1 MPSVSKAST
10 KGLLIA
16 SLVAASLTGCAI
28 NPAQT
33 PEDIVRVKSKEY
45 WVSLLSG
52 KFETAYESTSP
63 SYRRVN
69 SFAKYRGTFGPGAQ
83 WVRAEVTAVRCEA
96 EKCTAAVDITVKPLM
111 PGFSGTITSGT
122 EEQWV
127 FEGGRWWL
135 SPKI

>member
-1 MPSVSKAST
+1 MTSAFKAGS

-16 SLVAASLTGCAI
+16 SLFAALLAGCAT

-33 PEDIVRVKSKEY
+33 PEDIVRVRSKEY

-52 KFETAYESTSP
+52 KFETAYESLSP

-69 SFAKYRGTFGPGAQ
+69 SFAKYRGAFGQGAQ
-83 WVRAEVTAVRCEA
+83 WVRAEVTAVRCEP
-96 EKCTAAVDITVKPLM
+96 EKCTASVELTVKPLIV
-111 PGFSGTITSGT
+111 GFSGTITSGI

-127 FEGGRWWL
+127 LEGGRWWL
-135 SPKI
+135 SPKN

>member
-1 MPSVSKAST
+1 MPFAFKASS
-10 KGLLIA
+10 KCLLIA
-16 SLVAASLTGCAI
+16 SLAAALLAGCAT

-69 SFAKYRGTFGPGAQ
+69 SFAKYRGAFGQGAQ
-83 WVRAEVTAVRCEA
+83 WLRAEVTGVRCES
-96 EKCTAAVDITVKPLM
+96 EKCAASVDITVKPLIQ
-111 PGFSGTITSGT
+111 GFSGTITSGI

-127 FEGGRWWL
+127 LEGGRWWL